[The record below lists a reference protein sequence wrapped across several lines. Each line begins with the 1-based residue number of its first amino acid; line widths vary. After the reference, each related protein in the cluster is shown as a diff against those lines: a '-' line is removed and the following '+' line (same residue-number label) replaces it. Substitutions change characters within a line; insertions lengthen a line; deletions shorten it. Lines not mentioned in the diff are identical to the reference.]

1 MRWKLINTSMR
12 FYEFTTKPI
21 TPQQAKINTLK
32 QQKERV
38 NMQLKTEK
46 NTQKKQKAMQQIQ
59 TAQKTL
65 RSV

>member
-1 MRWKLINTSMR
+1 MR
-12 FYEFTTKPI
+12 FYEFSTKPI

-46 NTQKKQKAMQQIQ
+46 D
-59 TAQKTL
+59 AQKSKRL
-65 RSV
+65 CNRYKQHKKLCVAYKVLIYKQ